1 MPGISIYWEDLR
13 IGYNRIFKTN
23 HKTVKDLVLK
33 MYKEHKSLHKCAD
46 ILGVSR
52 AAFSNKLK
60 YFNLSLNKKGGDN
73 NPGVKKALFLA
84 ISPERMKMMTIL
96 QVSKACNF
104 TTSSYIYKLKKR
116 YNRKTRRVLNNGR
129 SYI

>member
-1 MPGISIYWEDLR
+1 
-13 IGYNRIFKTN
+13 
-23 HKTVKDLVLK
+23 
-33 MYKEHKSLHKCAD
+33 MYQEHKSLHKCAD

-52 AAFSNKLK
+52 TTFSHKLK

-84 ISPERMKMMTIL
+84 ISPERMEKMTIL
-96 QVSKACNF
+96 QISKECNF
-104 TTSSYIYKLKKR
+104 ATSSYIYILKKR

-129 SYI
+129 YYT